1 MSIPLYYRFNSRRSN
16 QPAGWRAV
24 KIKSAISDRPGKYE
38 HYTGFVEVND
48 ATCAVDDGSFLIYK
62 YRYLDFTS
70 IAIAGGRWSGGT
82 LRHAFIYGGEFTGV
96 DLVHSDLYGGS
107 VISGKFIDGNYYGG
121 EIFPEV
127 EQQAIYTFQPA
138 GEMEKPGTWLD
149 WFNDNDVLAVFFK
162 AL

>member
-1 MSIPLYYRFNSRRSN
+1 MIGLYTRYATRRSKA
-16 QPAGWRAV
+16 PASYKTV
-24 KIKSAISDRPGKYE
+24 KTRRMLADRPGKYE
-38 HYTGFVEVND
+38 HYTGFVEVNG

-82 LRHAFIYGGEFTGV
+82 IRHASIYGGVFTGV
-96 DLVHSDLYGGS
+96 DLVGADLYGGS
-107 VISGKFIDGNYYGG
+107 IVSGRILDGDYYGG
-121 EIFPEV
+121 EIYPEV
-127 EQQAIYTFQPA
+127 VQQGIYTIRPELDMQRPDQ
-138 GEMEKPGTWLD
+138 WLD